1 MAEAYSFTRDGAELA
16 PSFRVIQAGELS
28 GSVSPND
35 VDGSLEVF
43 RMPLKDLP
51 DFEDDIHAKER
62 QMVPLGPIPT
72 HVASG
77 SEIAIQAEP
86 GYMYDLFFVGC
97 DDDGVRRLMGGG
109 RYAVTGD
116 PEYRV
121 SRMITLDEARFF
133 GAAALGLDEEQ
144 AARTEARIVPMT
156 AWGNAG
162 RLAIVGFELNNTTRD
177 SLSQPGV
184 MVDHVGGVDF
194 FHGMDA
200 EQTRQAAG
208 L

>member
-1 MAEAYSFTRDGAELA
+1 MAEGYSFTHDGAELA

-28 GSVSPND
+28 GTVLPND
-35 VDGSLEVF
+35 VDGTLEVF
-43 RMPLKDLP
+43 RTPLKDLP

-62 QMVPLGPIPT
+62 QAVSLGPVPT

-77 SEIAIQAEP
+77 YEVVVRAEP
-86 GYMYDLFFVGC
+86 GYMYDLFFTGR
-97 DDDGVRRLMGGG
+97 DEEGIRRLMGGG
-109 RYAVTGD
+109 RYAVADD

-121 SRMITLDEARFF
+121 NRMVTLDEARFF
-133 GAAALGLDEEQ
+133 GAAALGLNEEQ

-162 RLAIVGFELNNTTRD
+162 RLAIVGFELENTTGD
-177 SLSQPGV
+177 SLSQPGI
-184 MVDHVGGVDF
+184 MVDHVGGTSF
-194 FHGMDA
+194 YHGMNA
-200 EQTRQAAG
+200 EETRHAAG